1 MKMKKLTARM
11 NISQTMVLNF
21 DAILLP
27 VLIVSSKLEPD
38 GHFTKSMY
46 LNFAS

>member
-1 MKMKKLTARM
+1 MNKLTIGM

-38 GHFTKSMY
+38 AHFITSLY